1 MKLNKSEKLIKKLI
15 NLILR
20 TQKKHSIGKWA
31 DKERKLSRESSSE
44 AGDWDTKRTAYMLE
58 LYEITTNKEVRTI
71 VVMAASQLA
80 KTEYLLN
87 VIGRYIELEPC
98 PMIVMQP
105 DGTMAK
111 NFSKERVAP
120 MFRDCPVFKGLITD
134 PEKKN
139 SDNTISFK
147 KFPGGF
153 LAFVGSRSAS
163 ALASRPAKIVLCDE
177 VDRYAKSAGD
187 EGAPLALI
195 KKRVTTFPDHKIII
209 TGTPTIKDLS
219 EVEDEYRLSS
229 QGKFYL
235 PCPECNEY
243 EVLLLEKMTWETI
256 DNKAKKVKMR
266 CSHCGSLASEKK
278 WKRKEQIIGKWIH
291 DFPDR
296 DEVRGFWINGFY
308 GVFRS
313 WESIITE
320 WIEVQN
326 DLQKKQVFI
335 NTVLAETY
343 EEEIK
348 EKIDYLRLLETRV
361 EYDAEVPDDVKILTA
376 GIDTQ
381 DEWFAIEV
389 LGHGSNGKLYGIEY
403 KVIYGNL
410 EEERAWKELDEFL
423 QRKFYYKDGTGLNIY
438 SACMDTG
445 GHHTEKVYDFVMEK
459 YEGRRIFGIKGQGG
473 MNTPIINGFRRT
485 PNNKIDLLSLGVN
498 ALKDITCSKLK
509 IIEEGPGY
517 CYFPVDIFKNYDLE
531 YFKSLTAEVKEIK
544 GNKVEWK
551 QIRKRNEALDCRNYA
566 IAALEVFD
574 LKMEELE
581 KLTRKELIELSEKG
595 KLIKRTIKRR
605 RSKGIEV

>member
-1 MKLNKSEKLIKKLI
+1 MTLNKSEKLIKKLT

-20 TQKKHSIGKWA
+20 VPPKSTVLDWA
-31 DKERKLSRESSSE
+31 DSKRILSKESSSE
-44 AGDWDTKRTAYMLE
+44 HGIWETKRTAYMIE
-58 LYEITTNKEVRTI
+58 PYEVVTKREVRTI
-71 VVMAASQLA
+71 VMMAAAQLA
-80 KTEYLLN
+80 KTELLLN
-87 VIGRYIELEPC
+87 TIGRYIELEPC
-98 PMIVMQP
+98 PMIMMQP

-120 MFRDCPVFKGLITD
+120 MFRDCNVFKGLITE

-139 SDNTISFK
+139 SDNTISYK

-163 ALASRPAKIVLCDE
+163 ALASRPAKLIMCDE

-195 KKRVTTFPDHKIII
+195 KKRTITFPDHKIII
-209 TGTPTIKDLS
+209 TGTPTIKNLS
-219 EVEDEYRLSS
+219 EIEDEYRLSS

-235 PCPECNEY
+235 PCPSCNGY
-243 EVLLLEKMTWETI
+243 DLLLLTKMVWEEK
-256 DNKAKKVKMR
+256 DGKAKKAKMR
-266 CSHCGSLASEKK
+266 CSQCGTLSSEKQ
-278 WKRKEQIIGKWIH
+278 WKQKEQINGKWIH
-291 DFPDR
+291 DFPER
-296 DEVRGFWINGFY
+296 KENLGFWLNGFY
-308 GVFRS
+308 GIFRS
-313 WESIITE
+313 WESIVTE
-320 WIEVQN
+320 SIEVEH
-326 DLQKKQVFI
+326 DLKKKQAFI

-348 EKIDYLRLLETRV
+348 EKIDYLRLFEMRV
-361 EYDAEVPDDVKILTA
+361 EYDSELPDDVKILTA

-403 KVIYGNL
+403 KIIYGNL

-509 IIEEGPGY
+509 IIEEGAGY
-517 CYFPVDIFKNYDLE
+517 CYFPDDIFKNYDLE
-531 YFKSLTAEVKEIK
+531 YFKSLTAEVKEIR